1 MGAVILL
8 DNKILENQENDMSA
22 AARPEIKTLKSVGFI
37 TGISGNGAK
46 ALCDVGR
53 Q

>member
-37 TGISGNGAK
+37 TGN
-46 ALCDVGR
+46 
-53 Q
+53 QW